1 MDKQGKPG
9 DGFMPGMD
17 IHAALTVVGDGPV
30 GPIGQQLDA
39 HFGLPEGHHTRDW
52 AVGMKFVVDLPEDTP
67 LKPGTVLHTFGYPE
81 PEIFGF
87 LYVHPDRVASLGIF
101 VPSWFD
107 SPMRTAYRYLQHWML
122 HPYLWRYLKGGKL
135 RSWGAKTL
143 GESGRRGEPHLVGDG
158 YARIG
163 EGSGSTNVLTG
174 SGVDEAWATGA
185 QLAESVLELL
195 KAKKPFTKAKPR
207 GHLRQAP
214 PRELGGSEARV
225 AEKSRDGFQ
234 KGVVRGM
241 IGMALAGLT
250 NGRFALSGEPVPPY
264 ERIPTLEEYYR
275 GRIPAEEIEQL
286 RKECAIKGVSLHGAL
301 MERVGWPAIPYDG
314 QLLVS
319 HQDALLLGG
328 KVQAPPGYADHVVF
342 LYPELCEKCGTKICI
357 ELCSGQAI
365 TPGEAGVPAF
375 DREKCVHCGAC
386 LLELRPA
393 HPRQPRA
400 HEHRLPRRHR
410 RPALGGE
417 LSARLCPRRPGSS
430 RAVLTV
436 LLPAL
441 VLLGSASWGKKREVE
456 QSGPSWQP
464 RAGRRGQELKPRLAD
479 LKDKLAESQ
488 ARIEELQK
496 EKDAA
501 LQTHQSLED
510 EMRAALES
518 KDVTISQLQGK
529 LTVNIL
535 DRVLFDSGEADL
547 KPAGAAVLRKVAAIL
562 AQHPDLKIHV
572 IGHTDNVPIRAAA
585 RNRFPSNWELSTA
598 RATAAVR
605 FLTENAGV
613 DPRRLGAVGYG
624 EFRPVADNATPE
636 GRARNRRIAIT
647 ILSEEMA
654 GADVPQIVTTNS
666 PAPPLAPAPASGIQS
681 QPLPMPPP
689 LVTNL
694 PPQD

>member
-1 MDKQGKPG
+1 MRLLDQGVDKQGKPG

-39 HFGLPEGHHTRDW
+39 HFGLPEGHHVRDW
-52 AVGMKFVVDLPEDTP
+52 AVGMKFVVDLPADTA
-67 LKPGTVLHTFGYPE
+67 LKPGTVLHTFGFPE

-87 LYVHPDRVASLGIF
+87 FYVHPDRVASLGIF

-163 EGSGSTNVLTG
+163 EGSGTTNVLTG
-174 SGVDEAWATGA
+174 SGVDEAWTTGA

-195 KAKKPFTKAKPR
+195 KAKKPFT
-207 GHLRQAP
+207 RQNLEETYLKRRRA
-214 PRELGGSEARV
+214 SWVEAEGRV

-264 ERIPTLEEYYR
+264 KRIPTLEEYYR
-275 GRIPAEEIEQL
+275 GRIPAAEIQQL

-301 MERVGWPAIPYDG
+301 MQRCGWPAIPYDG

-342 LYPELCEKCGTKICI
+342 LYPELCERCGTKICI

-365 TPGEAGVPAF
+365 APGEAGVPAF

-386 LLELRPA
+386 YWNCAQPIPGNPERMNIAFRAGTGGLHSARARELQAPGELVYAQRDLDHRERPDDAAAAGVAWLCLLGEEARSGEGPGRA
-393 HPRQPRA
+393 GRGPRRRQPRA
-400 HEHRLPRRHR
+400 QAE
-410 RPALGGE
+410 A
-417 LSARLCPRRPGSS
+417 
-430 RAVLTV
+430 
-436 LLPAL
+436 
-441 VLLGSASWGKKREVE
+441 
-456 QSGPSWQP
+456 
-464 RAGRRGQELKPRLAD
+464 AD

-488 ARIEELQK
+488 ARIEELEK
-496 EKDAA
+496 EKDTV
-501 LQTHQSLED
+501 LQTHKSLED

-547 KPAGAAVLRKVAAIL
+547 KPAGAAVLRKVAAY
-562 AQHPDLKIHV
+562 P
-572 IGHTDNVPIRAAA
+572 RAAS
-585 RNRFPSNWELSTA
+585 RTQGPRHRPHRQ
-598 RATAAVR
+598 RAHQSRRAAPLPEQLGTLHR
-605 FLTENAGV
+605 
-613 DPRRLGAVGYG
+613 PRHRR
-624 EFRPVADNATPE
+624 RPVPDRE
-636 GRARNRRIAIT
+636 CRR
-647 ILSEEMA
+647 
-654 GADVPQIVTTNS
+654 G
-666 PAPPLAPAPASGIQS
+666 PAPPGRGGLR
-681 QPLPMPPP
+681 
-689 LVTNL
+689 
-694 PPQD
+694 